1 MDFEEAKRVLRALEQ
16 EGVRYVL
23 VGSMAMAAQ
32 GLVRA
37 MRDMELFVA
46 PDAENVERLRRALR
60 SVFGADPDLE
70 EITAEDLEGDYPAIE
85 YVPPAGTYSL
95 DILSRL
101 GEAFRYE
108 QIEAEELVVDGIRVR
123 VATPRML
130 YRMKRDTV
138 RPLDRIDA
146 EAIRERFRL
155 VEEE

>member
-1 MDFEEAKRVLRALEQ
+1 MDFEAAKEILRALER

-37 MRDMELFVA
+37 TRDVDLFVA
-46 PDAENVERLRRALR
+46 PDPENVARLRAALR
-60 SVFGADPDLE
+60 SVFGDDPHLD
-70 EITAEDLEGDYPAIE
+70 EITAEDLGGDYPAVA
-85 YVPPAGTYSL
+85 YAPPHGDSSL

-108 QIEAEELVVDGIRVR
+108 EIEAEDVMIDGIRAR

-130 YRMKRDTV
+130 YRMKRATI

-146 EAIRERFRL
+146 EAIRQRFDL
-155 VEEE
+155 AEED

>member
-1 MDFEEAKRVLRALEQ
+1 MDFEEAKQILRALER

-37 MRDMELFVA
+37 TRDMDFFVA
-46 PDAENVERLRRALR
+46 PDHENVENLRRALR
-60 SVFGADPDLE
+60 SVFGADPHLE
-70 EITAEDLEGDYPAIE
+70 QITAEDLGGEYPAIE
-85 YVPPAGTYSL
+85 YVPPKGAYSL

-101 GEAFRYE
+101 GEVFRYE
-108 QIEAEELVVDGIRVR
+108 QIEAEDLLVDDITVR

-146 EAIRERFRL
+146 AAIRERFHL
-155 VEEE
+155 DEED